1 MLNKCDILD
10 TKLKAGVQF
19 AKFVTSYKDTNDFE
33 HVSKCMTGISLDI
46 VMRNADNSKHVIDLK
61 SKFISLH
68 QQLTP
73 PMPKFRRLYT
83 HLTCATVRPCHDLD

>member
-10 TKLKAGVQF
+10 AKLKAGLEF
-19 AKFVTSYKDTNDFE
+19 AKFVTSYKDKNDFE
-33 HVSKCMTGISLDI
+33 HVSRCMDCFCLEI
-46 VMRNADNSKHVIDLK
+46 VAIGNADHNELIIDLK
-61 SKFISLH
+61 SKFTSLH

-83 HLTCATVRPCHDLD
+83 HLTCATVSTLS